1 MPSVPGLRSP
11 HAKVG
16 RIVVFGRTLDKI
28 RLHARGALP
37 PDYQAS
43 LGEGRPT
50 HFDARCCRF
59 LGVAY
64 ADLRARA
71 LQGGCDEEIL
81 AWAHG
86 KGTPRS
92 DEECLIWNRFM
103 TKLGW
108 RDDRS
113 EIVRERIAEYGLGQA
128 KVETLCELFDADEGR
143 PLGLTRSWESQPIT
157 AVIVMGV
164 SGSGKTTV
172 GRGLAA
178 ALGWEFLEGD
188 DLHPA
193 ANVEKMASGFALND
207 SDRAP
212 WLAAVRAEI
221 QSRATRGARVVAAC
235 SSLRE
240 SYRLVLAPDPSGV
253 RFVHLQGG
261 YELLKGRVSGRTG
274 HFMKES
280 LLRSQFEALEAP
292 PYALTLD
299 AVQAPDVL
307 IKRIQEVLALP

>member
-28 RLHARGALP
+28 RLHSRGALP
-37 PDYQAS
+37 PDYQPN
-43 LGEGRPT
+43 LGEARPPLL
-50 HFDARCCRF
+50 DARCCRF

-86 KGTPRS
+86 TGTPRS
-92 DEECLIWNRFM
+92 DEECMIWNRFM
-103 TKLGW
+103 TKMGW
-108 RDDRS
+108 RDDRTDVLRQRCA
-113 EIVRERIAEYGLGQA
+113 ELGTAAKGIETNFELIDVDEER
-128 KVETLCELFDADEGR
+128 
-143 PLGLTRSWESQPIT
+143 PPGLTRSWEPQPIS
-157 AVIVMGV
+157 AIIVMGV

-193 ANVEKMASGFALND
+193 ANVEKMAAGVALSD

-212 WLAAVRAEI
+212 WLAAVRADIE
-221 QSRATRGARVVAAC
+221 SRAARGARVVAAC
-235 SSLRE
+235 SALRE
-240 SYRLVLAPDPSGV
+240 AHRLLLAPDPSGV
-253 RFVHLQGG
+253 RFVHLRGDF
-261 YELLKGRVSGRTG
+261 ELIRGRIAGRSG
-274 HFMKES
+274 HFMKEG

-299 AVQAPDVL
+299 AAQAPDVL

>member
-1 MPSVPGLRSP
+1 M
-11 HAKVG
+11 
-16 RIVVFGRTLDKI
+16 LDKI

-37 PDYQAS
+37 PDYHAS
-43 LGEGRPT
+43 LGESRPT
-50 HFDARCCRF
+50 QFDGRCCRF

-64 ADLRARA
+64 ADLRART
-71 LQGGCDEEIL
+71 LKGGCDEEVL
-81 AWAHG
+81 AWAHAA
-86 KGTPRS
+86 GTPRS

-103 TKLGW
+103 TKMGW

-143 PLGLTRSWESQPIT
+143 PLGLTRSWEPQPIS
-157 AVIVMGV
+157 AIIVMGV

-178 ALGWEFLEGD
+178 ALGWEFIEGD

-193 ANVEKMASGFALND
+193 ANVEKMASGVALSD

-221 QSRATRGARVVAAC
+221 ESRASRGARVVAAC
-235 SSLRE
+235 SALRE
-240 SYRLVLAPDPSGV
+240 EYRLLLAPDPSGV
-253 RFVHLQGG
+253 RFVHLRGD
-261 YELLKGRVSGRTG
+261 YELLRARMAGRTG

-292 PYALTLD
+292 AYALALD
-299 AVQAPDVL
+299 AAQEPGVI
-307 IKRIQEVLALP
+307 IKRIQEILALP

>member
-16 RIVVFGRTLDKI
+16 RVVVFGRTLDKI
-28 RLHARGALP
+28 RLHARGVLP
-37 PDYQAS
+37 PEYVAN
-43 LGEGRPT
+43 LGESRLMQ
-50 HFDARCCRF
+50 FDARCCRF

-71 LQGGCDEEIL
+71 LEGGCDEEVL

-86 KGTPRS
+86 AGTPRS
-92 DEECLIWNRFM
+92 DEECLAWNRFM

-113 EIVRERIAEYGLGQA
+113 EVLRERIAEFGLGHA

-143 PLGLTRSWESQPIT
+143 PLGLTRSWEPQPIS

-178 ALGWEFLEGD
+178 ALGWEFVEGD

-193 ANVEKMASGFALND
+193 ANVAKMASGVALSD

-212 WLAAVRAEI
+212 WLAAVRADIE
-221 QSRATRGARVVAAC
+221 SRATPGARVVAAC
-235 SSLRE
+235 SALRE
-240 SYRLVLAPDPSGV
+240 AYRLALAPDPSGV
-253 RFVHLQGG
+253 RFVHLAGD
-261 YELLKGRVSGRTG
+261 YDLFRGRMAGRSG

-280 LLRSQFEALEAP
+280 LLRSQFETLEAP
-292 PYALTLD
+292 PYALALD
-299 AVQAPDVL
+299 AAQAPDVL
-307 IKRIQEVLALP
+307 VKRIQEVLALP